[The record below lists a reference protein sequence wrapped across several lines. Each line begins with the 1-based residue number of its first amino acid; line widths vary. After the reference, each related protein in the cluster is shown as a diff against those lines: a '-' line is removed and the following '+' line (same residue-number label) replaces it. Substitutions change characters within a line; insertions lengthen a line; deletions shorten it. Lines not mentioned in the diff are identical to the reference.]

1 MNMIVNRE
9 IEAFV
14 KFLNSSLPIVKENF
28 ILSGYTD
35 LELRQKIDDFIQV
48 NWEILVEQV
57 ICGKGQYLE
66 YYDSGADV
74 YPESC
79 RVIHPNAGSSKKIIV
94 KPLVIKD
101 EFQKD
106 VNELEY
112 LDFMKFVSI
121 QELEFF
127 SDNPPFTHVMCEDQ
141 SENQYFID
149 MKNFDFILV
158 DL

>member
-1 MNMIVNRE
+1 MIVNRD

-14 KFLNSSLPIVKENF
+14 KFLNSSLSIVQENF

-57 ICGKGQYLE
+57 ICGKGQFLE

-79 RVIHPNAGSSKKIIV
+79 RVILPNADSSKKIMV
-94 KPLVIKD
+94 KPLVTKD

-106 VNELEY
+106 VNQLEY
-112 LDFMKFVSI
+112 LDFIKFVSI
-121 QELEFF
+121 QDLSFF
-127 SDNPPFTHVMCEDQ
+127 SDDPPFTHVMCEDQ
-141 SENQYFID
+141 FENQYFID
-149 MKNFDFILV
+149 MKDLDFILTN
-158 DL
+158 L